1 MCILIHHPKDACF
14 SSEQLKDFYYKNSD
28 GFGAIVNHGDER
40 GVVVYKAVGTL
51 KEIEDLYYDKVACYE
66 AIIHFRMK
74 THGDID
80 MENCHPYEV
89 IKDEM
94 WLAHNGILSYGN
106 KENPKMSD
114 TWHYIKD
121 FIKPMLEQTPD
132 ALANP
137 YIRGYIGS
145 HIGSSNKFGLMDS
158 KGNVFIVNKHAG
170 VTYDGIWYSNT
181 YAWTPWKF
189 GYGEAPKSYYS
200 GTGHS
205 LYPTKTSSD
214 NPYSKAS
221 DPVGKKHHYG
231 SSKSWQ
237 LWNDMDDEVD
247 AWEAEGY
254 VSPSTLADEKTKDS
268 YQRYQQALEYD
279 RKATSQS
286 NKAKRNKKKP
296 NAKGKGNAARQART
310 MTEAQKV
317 AKAKANAGQVTSPF
331 VSTEV
336 LARIIRSCYNAM
348 MTEDYHGVVRWV
360 SENPMKCATLLYELY
375 GDEGPNSKWSSEVIS
390 DRVATDAE
398 WGADAIVDMWAENEG
413 LLLEMADITKPNTSK
428 GVHSY
433 VQ

>member
-14 SSEQLKDFYYKNSD
+14 SSEQLRDFYSKNSD

-40 GVVVYKAVGTL
+40 GVVVYKAVGSF
-51 KEIEDLYYDKVACYE
+51 KEIEDLYYEKVACYE
-66 AIIHFRMK
+66 AVIHFRMK

-89 IKDEM
+89 VKDEM
-94 WLAHNGILSYGN
+94 WLSHNGILSYGN

-121 FIKPMLEQTPD
+121 FIKPMLETTPD

-158 KGNVFIVNKHAG
+158 KGNVFIINKHAG
-170 VTYDGIWYSNT
+170 VIHDGIWYSNT

-200 GTGHS
+200 AGSS
-205 LYPTKTSSD
+205 LYPTAVTPTTTAPA
-214 NPYSKAS
+214 N
-221 DPVGKKHHYG
+221 KHHYG

-237 LWNDMDDEVD
+237 FWNDADDEY
-247 AWEAEGY
+247 AHWEAEGY
-254 VSPSTLADEKTKDS
+254 RSPSTLADEKTKDS

-279 RKATSQS
+279 RKAVSQT
-286 NKAKRNKKKP
+286 NKVKRNKRKLS
-296 NAKGKGNAARQART
+296 NKGKGNATRQART
-310 MTEAQKV
+310 MTAAQKV
-317 AKAKANAGQVTSPF
+317 AKSKAKAGEVTPAF

-336 LARIIRSCYNAM
+336 MARIIRSCYNAM

-398 WGADAIVDMWAENEG
+398 WGADAIVDMWAENEE